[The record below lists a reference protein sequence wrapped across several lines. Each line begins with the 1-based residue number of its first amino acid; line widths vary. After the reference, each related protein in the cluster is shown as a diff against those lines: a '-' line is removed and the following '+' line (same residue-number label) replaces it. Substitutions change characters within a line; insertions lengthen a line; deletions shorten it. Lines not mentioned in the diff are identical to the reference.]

1 MVILYIRAALANLR
15 VHKATSVINVVG
27 LTLGI
32 ACFVLA
38 FAAADYILFVDGDH
52 ANVDRT
58 YVVQQRSVAPGDD
71 SAAFFSAA
79 SMSLAK
85 YIAVEAPEVEALAR
99 KTPAQTVQI
108 AAGDLDLRLPVMF
121 ADADLLRI
129 LDYSFVGG
137 DPATALEGTNS
148 AVVTTEMAQTMF
160 GTQDAVGKT
169 FTVNRRFDVIV
180 RAVVEV
186 PDPMSAARLS
196 VLLNMAMRDALR
208 SRSGAPIPSG
218 EPPDDWSRAQQLNV
232 NAMTLVLLPR
242 DGSLSAEEL
251 ERRLTTVSDRI
262 VLPGGGTVAFRVRP
276 LTEHFGDLVTAMLGT
291 LGIAPGIPAVQV
303 FFLPGLL
310 VLAMACFNY
319 VNLATAIASTRAKE
333 VGLSKV
339 LGAES
344 RHVIAKYLL
353 EAVVTVL
360 VSLVLALVL
369 GAAGINLIRNLS
381 GMQMFFADLATLD
394 FVLFLAAIVAVTSVA
409 AGAYPAFLLSRFR
422 PLDALRKGAKRSGS
436 SVFKSAFI
444 GVQFTIASVL
454 LTAVMVMYAQ
464 NAAMRAADLW
474 RLPADPLVQVMT
486 SLDSVNVDP
495 EVLAA
500 ALLRAPQIKSV
511 TGVGRG
517 GVDDSDPHP
526 YARSAAVDE
535 VPVKLQT
542 QFVGH
547 DFFATFGAELLA
559 GRSFER
565 GRDLVA
571 GASRGGANQA
581 GALGIVVDLETVRL
595 LGWSTPG
602 EAVGQVVYQL
612 SEGGG
617 GLTASGAL
625 ALQIIGVVERAPLTF
640 MMFGA
645 KGTAFRFDPYA
656 TQPIVRLAADD
667 VPGGLAHIERVW
679 QELTGTT
686 RGVSGASAVRLMFL
700 DQALDDALRS
710 MNALTTALLTVVVF
724 GFLVALAGIFGMAL
738 FIANRRRHE
747 IGIRKSLGAGSKDIL
762 RQLLVEFG
770 KPVLVGNMIAWP
782 IGYLLADIYVEWF
795 VVQMAFTPWP
805 FAASLAITLCLAWVG
820 VGRQAL
826 KAARLIPAQVLRDE

>member
-1 MVILYIRAALANLR
+1 M
-15 VHKATSVINVVG
+15 
-27 LTLGI
+27 
-32 ACFVLA
+32 
-38 FAAADYILFVDGDH
+38 
-52 ANVDRT
+52 
-58 YVVQQRSVAPGDD
+58 
-71 SAAFFSAA
+71 
-79 SMSLAK
+79 
-85 YIAVEAPEVEALAR
+85 VEAPEVDAVAR

-108 AAGDLDLRLPVMF
+108 GAGDLDLRLPVMF

-137 DPATALEGTNS
+137 DAATALEGTNS
-148 AVVTTEMAQTMF
+148 AVVTTEMAQRMF

-196 VLLNMAMRDALR
+196 ILLNMAMRDALR
-208 SRSGAPIPSG
+208 ARGGAPVTSA

-242 DGSLSAEEL
+242 DGSLSPEEL
-251 ERRLTTVSDRI
+251 ERRLTAVSDRI

-291 LGIAPGIPAVQV
+291 LGIAPGIPAVQ

-360 VSLVLALVL
+360 VSLVLALAL

-436 SVFKSAFI
+436 SLFKSLFI

-464 NAAMRAADLW
+464 NAALRAADLW

-495 EVLAA
+495 DVLAA

-517 GVDDSDPHP
+517 GMDDSDPHP
-526 YARSAAVDE
+526 YARSTAVDE
-535 VPVKLQT
+535 VPVKVQA
-542 QFVGH
+542 QFVGY
-547 DFFATFGAELLA
+547 DFFATFGSELLA

-571 GASRGGANQA
+571 DARATARIKPERSASSSISRRCGCSA
-581 GALGIVVDLETVRL
+581 GRR
-595 LGWSTPG
+595 P
-602 EAVGQVVYQL
+602 
-612 SEGGG
+612 
-617 GLTASGAL
+617 
-625 ALQIIGVVERAPLTF
+625 
-640 MMFGA
+640 
-645 KGTAFRFDPYA
+645 
-656 TQPIVRLAADD
+656 
-667 VPGGLAHIERVW
+667 
-679 QELTGTT
+679 
-686 RGVSGASAVRLMFL
+686 
-700 DQALDDALRS
+700 
-710 MNALTTALLTVVVF
+710 
-724 GFLVALAGIFGMAL
+724 
-738 FIANRRRHE
+738 RRRS
-747 IGIRKSLGAGSKDIL
+747 GKSCI
-762 RQLLVEFG
+762 
-770 KPVLVGNMIAWP
+770 N
-782 IGYLLADIYVEWF
+782 
-795 VVQMAFTPWP
+795 
-805 FAASLAITLCLAWVG
+805 
-820 VGRQAL
+820 
-826 KAARLIPAQVLRDE
+826 